1 MDMQR
6 NNTSVFDHRKLTN
19 VIGTVD
25 AAPTCRISV
34 IVTYLV
40 DFLISFDSCPRLLAY
55 LVAVLVAVVVI
66 ASLVVAVAIRSHFF
80 GRKHF

>member
-1 MDMQR
+1 MDKQR
-6 NNTSVFDHRKLTN
+6 NNTSVFYHRKLTN

-40 DFLISFDSCPRLLAY
+40 DFLISFDSYPRLLA
-55 LVAVLVAVVVI
+55 VLVA
-66 ASLVVAVAIRSHFF
+66 AVAIRSHFF